1 MFNCR
6 TALRIDYQ
14 KRVRRQALHQIC
26 AFGLGCIVRTSQSH
40 FHKWQAV
47 ESIQGLLQSS
57 KQPADLVSLRFYDAS
72 GNKAEVENG
81 VIVKLQGYED
91 GEREVMKAVAAS
103 AGDDLND
110 CAIVAAPE
118 VMYDERK
125 KNLDEFIN
133 EAGKAVRGYIPRSR
147 NVFSVTKEG
156 FVGGTAP
163 TKGAEVGIGTGGK
176 IDAAGKGLGVC
187 VDVEVVGRYTYYAI
201 KIGKTEAAAST
212 TTTPGQGG

>member
-1 MFNCR
+1 MAYAVIR
-6 TALRIDYQ
+6 TDLMS
-14 KRVRRQALHQIC
+14 
-26 AFGLGCIVRTSQSH
+26 GT
-40 FHKWQAV
+40 
-47 ESIQGLLQSS
+47 

-163 TKGAEVGIGTGGK
+163 AKGAEVGIGTGGK

-201 KIGKTEAAAST
+201 KIGKTESTAASASV
-212 TTTPGQGG
+212 GG